1 MRGENYRRIGIWNL
15 IELLDEYGAFLLE
28 AFDDIAV
35 VHDLVTHIDRR
46 AEAFECL
53 LDGLDGP
60 HHPRAEAAR

>member
-1 MRGENYRRIGIWNL
+1 MPHRYLDL

-46 AEAFECL
+46 AEAFERL

-60 HHPRAEAAR
+60 HTPAQKPRGEHKAL